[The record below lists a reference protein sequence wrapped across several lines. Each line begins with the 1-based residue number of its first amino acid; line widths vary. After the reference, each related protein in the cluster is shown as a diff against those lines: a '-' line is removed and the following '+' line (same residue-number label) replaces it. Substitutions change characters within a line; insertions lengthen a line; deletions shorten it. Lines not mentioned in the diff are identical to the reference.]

1 VDDRRSRGAE
11 GGNCK
16 RHRQPVIVPSID
28 FATFQA
34 PAPGDVKAIGKLL
47 NLATHP
53 PETVGQGRDTV
64 TFLDAEFG
72 GAADTQLP
80 TMCRESSEHG
90 QFVDDATITSKVKT
104 AFATDKTVSA
114 MDVKVDTNNG
124 NVRLSGFVDSEAE
137 KRKAEEIAR
146 SVSGVRSVTNALTVQ
161 GEAARRY

>member
-1 VDDRRSRGAE
+1 MTAKTYVQIHSLKDVLTTVIAAVFIAVLAGCAGA
-11 GGNCK
+11 GSK
-16 RHRQPVIVPSID
+16 
-28 FATFQA
+28 T
-34 PAPGDVKAIGKLL
+34 
-47 NLATHP
+47 
-53 PETVGQGRDTV
+53 
-64 TFLDAEFG
+64 
-72 GAADTQLP
+72 
-80 TMCRESSEHG
+80 G